1 MLILNKVVLLDF
13 LHRNGFD
20 YTAVSKKW
28 AERDLIRRNSQGKMV
43 HQTKVYG
50 IKSSYIKLVLPPD
63 DDETDQDG
71 FVMVDMEQM
80 ELPFD

>member
-1 MLILNKVVLLDF
+1 
-13 LHRNGFD
+13 
-20 YTAVSKKW
+20 
-28 AERDLIRRNSQGKMV
+28 MV

-71 FVMVDMEQM
+71 FVRADMEQM